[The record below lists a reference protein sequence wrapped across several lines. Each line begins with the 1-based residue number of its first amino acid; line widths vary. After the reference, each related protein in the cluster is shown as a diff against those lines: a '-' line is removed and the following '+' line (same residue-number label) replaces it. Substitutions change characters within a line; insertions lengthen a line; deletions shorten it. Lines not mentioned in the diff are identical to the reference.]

1 MLVVSRWP
9 PARALAKR
17 HRWPTPGPRRRR
29 AARQA
34 ELSALSATAG
44 GSPSSRGAGVPRATQ
59 ARASGWPTSRPGPQ
73 NAAAS
78 PAPSYREGR
87 GPGGTRPRA
96 GAAHHRLQRRA
107 DHAGGVQAPV
117 SHKAR
122 QHGVAGRARFAPLP
136 AHQQWARTGPPAGRA
151 GTGPSSSSALYSPG
165 TPSAGHRC
173 CARPPRTARHQAPSA
188 IRWPLANS
196 PSRPPPMSDQ
206 LESGGG
212 PVASNT
218 RSAPILSGPTTRRP
232 AHRQGQAAKSGL
244 NYSR

>member
-78 PAPSYREGR
+78 PAPSDREGR
-87 GPGGTRPRA
+87 GPGRHPPPCRGGPPSPAAPSRSRRWRPGAREPQSSAARRGWQSTLCTVA
-96 GAAHHRLQRRA
+96 GAPTMGA
-107 DHAGGVQAPV
+107 
-117 SHKAR
+117 
-122 QHGVAGRARFAPLP
+122 
-136 AHQQWARTGPPAGRA
+136 TGPPAGRA